1 MLPPPTGSSHAC
13 CAPRA
18 AARQHRGNRSAGLPG
33 SIRCLRK
40 RPTADFTALEN
51 VIFPAAVREGRET
64 PQARARGRD
73 LLARMGLADRVDF
86 RSANLSGGQKQR
98 LAALPLLPRRTRP
111 LH

>member
-1 MLPPPTGSSHAC
+1 
-13 CAPRA
+13 
-18 AARQHRGNRSAGLPG
+18 
-33 SIRCLRK
+33 
-40 RPTADFTALEN
+40 